1 MSRITLWGFYN
12 YTDKTLFDSAPM
24 PDGIEKQD
32 LVDLIMVECGDL
44 FPYYQQPYYLKMQID
59 NFFKRK
65 KPNFDKMVEALHAE
79 YDPLENYDRK
89 EEWKDEGK
97 ENGVNKHDEGVRG
110 SARDT
115 THANSIGN
123 SLSKIS
129 AMDSDV
135 LVPDTG
141 ADSSNT
147 SSSTAN
153 TTNDAHRTIDTKDE
167 KEHEATHS
175 GRVHGNIGVTTSM
188 QLVKEELELRR
199 YDIMETIVRM
209 FEKDVIIQVY

>member
-24 PDGIEKQD
+24 PEGIDKQE

-44 FPYYQQPYYLKMQID
+44 FPYYQQPNYLRMQID
-59 NFFKRK
+59 NFFRRK
-65 KPNFDKMVEALHAE
+65 KPNFDKMIEVLSAQ

-97 ENGVNKHDEGVRG
+97 ENGSNKHDEGVRG
-110 SARDT
+110 SANDRT
-115 THANSIGN
+115 YGN
-123 SLSKIS
+123 SVGNNVSKIS
-129 AMDSDV
+129 AMDSDT
-135 LVPDTG
+135 LVTDTG
-141 ADSSNT
+141 ADTSNTTSSNAT
-147 SSSTAN
+147 
-153 TTNDAHRTIDTKDE
+153 TTNDAHRTIDVKDE

-199 YDIMETIVRM
+199 YDIMENIVRM